1 MSVLLSKKSSAGF
14 NSKPFNNSDL
24 MFLPIAIFGSTE

>member
-1 MSVLLSKKSSAGF
+1 MSLRLSKKSSAGF
-14 NSKPFNNSDL
+14 NSKPFSNNDL